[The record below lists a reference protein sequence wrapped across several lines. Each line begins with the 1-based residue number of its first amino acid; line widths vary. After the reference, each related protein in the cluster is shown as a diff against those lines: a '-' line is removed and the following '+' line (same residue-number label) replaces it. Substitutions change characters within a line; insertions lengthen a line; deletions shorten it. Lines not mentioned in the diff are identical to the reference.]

1 MEQAISQKCQSY
13 IFCIM
18 EKKNISYQVH
28 PKWGVNFLKSSP
40 SIQWPL
46 AGSSPDD
53 GHSYITYLWRNDCP
67 QSMMDMNSVTR
78 WQDYV

>member
-1 MEQAISQKCQSY
+1 M
-13 IFCIM
+13 
-18 EKKNISYQVH
+18 H
-28 PKWGVNFLKSSP
+28 PKWGDNLLESSP
-40 SIQWPL
+40 SIQW
-46 AGSSPDD
+46 SPDD